1 MRKITKEI
9 SESFRK
15 GFSKKISNTET
26 DGVSVWLHGNR
37 IAWRNQ
43 DNTLSITLAG
53 WGTPTTRERLNGI
66 LEAHG
71 ITYRVAQLSGSQI
84 IKNSSNEKSFGF
96 EFLPYS
102 SKTIITFFSD
112 DEYINGYKFS
122 FNESVDR

>member
-1 MRKITKEI
+1 MRQITKQI
-9 SESFRK
+9 SKSFRK

-43 DNTLSITLAG
+43 DNTISITLAG

-71 ITYRVAQLSGSQI
+71 ITYWVAQDRGQQVIRSSQGRRVI
-84 IKNSSNEKSFGF
+84 PDND
-96 EFLPYS
+96 
-102 SKTIITFFSD
+102 TVITFYYND
-112 DEYINGYKFS
+112 DWHDGYKFS
-122 FNESVDR
+122 E